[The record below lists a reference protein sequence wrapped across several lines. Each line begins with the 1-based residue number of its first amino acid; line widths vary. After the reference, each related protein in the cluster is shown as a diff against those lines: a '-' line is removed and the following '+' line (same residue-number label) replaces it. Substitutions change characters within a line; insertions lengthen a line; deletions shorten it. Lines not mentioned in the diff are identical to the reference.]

1 MEKGKS
7 FKFTIID
14 YKNITFKF
22 LKDSIINKLYKI
34 GKLWRYYKEIYEW
47 IKNIIHRD

>member
-22 LKDSIINKLYKI
+22 LKDSIINKLYKM
-34 GKLWRYYKEIYEW
+34 ENFED
-47 IKNIIHRD
+47 IIRKYMNE